1 LQPVGHE
8 FLHRAI
14 FRPTGYFNVG
24 VHSIDDKEWRCLC
37 CTAHGIVM
45 AELGEGLE
53 AGPVVLFV
61 VYVGAE
67 VLLEGRV
74 YSLGL
79 PHDLWVVGGAEI
91 LHDA

>member
-1 LQPVGHE
+1 
-8 FLHRAI
+8 
-14 FRPTGYFNVG
+14 
-24 VHSIDDKEWRCLC
+24 
-37 CTAHGIVM
+37 M